1 MAISAVGGSLF
12 YPHNRLYRTRHSVC
26 REDVDTEIQHC
37 YSSSFSFAFL
47 TVSIFY
53 QKRCPIKRTLV
64 MTASG
69 HYSEIVLSDGEIAL
83 LGSGGR
89 EDSLQNDKQKFPINL
104 IRYAN
109 QSVGYKT
116 KMHQSLTGH
125 LMHFVYL
132 TIFSNYGRW
141 YTTNLNFPFS
151 IFNFQLKNNARAI
164 VFELSQTVFTN
175 RAQRHAAGDSP
186 LFKCFHTLL
195 ECFDYIPC
203 FIVCES

>member
-1 MAISAVGGSLF
+1 M
-12 YPHNRLYRTRHSVC
+12 
-26 REDVDTEIQHC
+26 
-37 YSSSFSFAFL
+37 
-47 TVSIFY
+47 
-53 QKRCPIKRTLV
+53 TL
-64 MTASG
+64 SG
-69 HYSEIVLSDGEIAL
+69 ESGP

-89 EDSLQNDKQKFPINL
+89 EDSLQNNKQKFPINL

-125 LMHFVYL
+125 LMHFIYL
-132 TIFSNYGRW
+132 TVFSNYGRW
-141 YTTNLNFPFS
+141 HTTNLNFPFS

-164 VFELSQTVFTN
+164 MFELSQTVFTN

-186 LFKCFHTLL
+186 LFKSFHTLL

>member
-1 MAISAVGGSLF
+1 M
-12 YPHNRLYRTRHSVC
+12 
-26 REDVDTEIQHC
+26 
-37 YSSSFSFAFL
+37 FL
-47 TVSIFY
+47 S
-53 QKRCPIKRTLV
+53 
-64 MTASG
+64 
-69 HYSEIVLSDGEIAL
+69 SEITDNNTIVFNFLQQLFCNKKVCVKSNFDGVVT
-83 LGSGGR
+83 
-89 EDSLQNDKQKFPINL
+89 KQPN
-104 IRYAN
+104 
-109 QSVGYKT
+109 KT

-164 VFELSQTVFTN
+164 MFELSQTVFTN